1 MATTSVQPVVPQDTA
16 ANIAAVGN
24 AINTADKYA
33 GKIVL
38 DTTNHRLMVAR
49 GSAAAD
55 PWDVADGSAA
65 VTPA

>member
-1 MATTSVQPVVPQDTA
+1 MAKTSVQPVLPAETA

-33 GKIVL
+33 GKLVR
-38 DTTNHRLMVAR
+38 DTTNNRLMVAR

-55 PWDVADGSAA
+55 PWDVADGSVT